1 MHIARSAS
9 PLLWLFWQLWSGNYS
24 AKVVVMVFSWISS
37 NSKLTSIAPRRKT
50 AFTLVE
56 LLVVIAIIG
65 VLVALLLPAVQAARE
80 AARRSQCSNN
90 LKQMALA
97 MLNYEDTYKCLP
109 PGRTGCDGATGNQC
123 TGFTT
128 GAGTLGWSAF
138 VSTLPFLEQSA
149 LFNKIDN
156 APVPWGVTAGWDNVA
171 NMEVVSARPKF
182 IVCPSEIAK
191 PLLDGQPSAGKK
203 AAIGTYG
210 LVGGKE
216 GPPNGNNIKHTNNG
230 VFVYRLCFRL
240 ADITD
245 GTSSQFIIGE
255 TKSSDGYVK
264 GVANAT
270 VPNMWTTGSRF
281 LTLRT
286 TNNPLNTHPTSGNLD
301 NTAQPT
307 NAAFGSLHPGG
318 AQFAFVDGH
327 VSLITNQI
335 NFVTY
340 QRLSMRADGEVVGD
354 Y

>member
-1 MHIARSAS
+1 
-9 PLLWLFWQLWSGNYS
+9 
-24 AKVVVMVFSWISS
+24 MVRSWISPHG
-37 NSKLTSIAPRRKT
+37 NSPRGKR

-123 TGFTT
+123 TGFTS

-149 LFNKIDN
+149 LFNKIDY
-156 APVPWGVTAGWDNVA
+156 APVPWGVTAGWDNLS

-191 PLLDGQPSAGKK
+191 SHIDNQPSSGKK

-216 GPPNGNNIKHTNNG
+216 GPPNGNNIKHTNSG

-255 TKSSDGYVK
+255 TKSSDGAVA

-286 TNNPLNTHPTSGNLD
+286 TNNPINTHPHQGNTD
-301 NTAQPT
+301 STGQKT